1 MKRMLLIAGIVLL
14 GAFIGSAAD
23 PKAGKAVYDKSCKNC
38 HGPDGAP
45 VESVAKMFK
54 VEMKDLRSGDVQALS
69 EADVAKIVSGGKGK
83 MVAQKA
89 VTGAAVNDVAAY
101 VKTLKK

>member
-1 MKRMLLIAGIVLL
+1 MMPRPWMLRP
-14 GAFIGSAAD
+14 SAVCTETLSPWSSID
-23 PKAGKAVYDKSCKNC
+23 SMRV
-38 HGPDGAP
+38 P

-54 VEMKDLRSGDVQALS
+54 VEMKDLRSGDVQAMS
-69 EADVAKIVSGGKGK
+69 EADVAKVVSGGKGK